1 MLNLLMSSLALLN
14 VDGVVTFLLIS
25 KIYGTLNRISRLER
39 KGFTSIQQHRNV
51 NLAMHAMFPHYAWK
65 FKLFPRII
73 YDT

>member
-51 NLAMHAMFPHYAWK
+51 NLAMHAMFSGIRKGTMGIHGK
-65 FKLFPRII
+65 KLS
-73 YDT
+73 